1 MNINSE
7 VIENLTNI
15 VGEKSI
21 LLDEPMSKHTTFRVG
36 GAADIYL
43 RPGSIAETVSLI
55 GILKRMAVPY
65 LIIGNGSNLLV
76 SDKGIRGAVVEI
88 GTGME
93 GYRVDDNIL
102 YAEAGIKLSKLANIA
117 LRNSLS
123 GLEFAS
129 GIPGTLGGAV
139 CMNAGAYDGEMRDVI
154 REVTYY
160 DDKGNIN
167 TISNERCEFDYRR
180 SFFSG
185 KSHVVLGCSLKLT
198 KEDPEK
204 IKSKMEDYNKRRKEK
219 QPLEKPSAG
228 STFKR
233 PAGYFAGKLIQDA
246 GLRGYSIGGA
256 AVSEKH
262 SGFVINDGDATAKDI
277 YELILYIKKTVK
289 SKFDVELEPEVKLVG
304 DFS

>member
-88 GTGME
+88 GAGME

-117 LRNSLS
+117 LGNSLS

-167 TISNERCEFDYRR
+167 PIPNERCEFDYRR

-198 KEDPEK
+198 KEDPK
-204 IKSKMEDYNKRRKEK
+204 NIKNKMEDYNKRRKEK

-277 YELILYIKKTVK
+277 YELILYIKRTVK
-289 SKFDVELEPEVKLVG
+289 SKFDVELEPEVKLIG

>member
-88 GTGME
+88 GAGME

>member
-15 VGEKSI
+15 VGEKSV

-36 GAADIYL
+36 GAADVYL

-65 LIIGNGSNLLV
+65 VIIGNGPNLLV

-88 GTGME
+88 GSGME

-185 KSHVVLGCSLKLT
+185 KNHVVLGCSLKLT
-198 KEDPEK
+198 KEEPEK

-219 QPLEKPSAG
+219 HPLEKPSAG

-246 GLRGYSIGGA
+246 GLKGYSIGGA

-277 YELILYIKKTVK
+277 YELILYIKRTVK
-289 SKFDVELEPEVKLVG
+289 SKFDVELEPEVKLIG

>member
-21 LLDEPMSKHTTFRVG
+21 G

>member
-15 VGEKSI
+15 VGEKSV

-36 GAADIYL
+36 GAADVYL

-65 LIIGNGSNLLV
+65 VIIGNGSNLLV

-88 GTGME
+88 GSGME

-139 CMNAGAYDGEMRDVI
+139 CMNEGAYDGEMRDVI

-185 KSHVVLGCSLKLT
+185 KNHVVLGCSLKLT
-198 KEDPEK
+198 KEEPEK

-246 GLRGYSIGGA
+246 GLKGYSIGGA

-277 YELILYIKKTVK
+277 YELILYIKRTVK
-289 SKFDVELEPEVKLVG
+289 SKFDVELEPEVKLIG

>member
-21 LLDEPMSKHTTFRVG
+21 FLDEPMSKHTTFRVG

-88 GTGME
+88 GAGME

-233 PAGYFAGKLIQDA
+233 PVGYFAGKLIQDA

>member
-15 VGEKSI
+15 VGEKSV

-36 GAADIYL
+36 GAADVYL

-65 LIIGNGSNLLV
+65 VIIGNGSNLLV

-88 GTGME
+88 GSGME

-185 KSHVVLGCSLKLT
+185 KNHVVLCCSLKLT
-198 KEDPEK
+198 KEEPEK

-246 GLRGYSIGGA
+246 GLKGYSIGGA

-277 YELILYIKKTVK
+277 YELILYIKRTVK
-289 SKFDVELEPEVKLVG
+289 SKFDVELEPEVKLIG

>member
-15 VGEKSI
+15 VGEKSV

-36 GAADIYL
+36 GAADVYL

-65 LIIGNGSNLLV
+65 VIIGNGSNLLV

-88 GTGME
+88 GSGME

-185 KSHVVLGCSLKLT
+185 KNHVVLGCSLKLT
-198 KEDPEK
+198 KEEPEK

-246 GLRGYSIGGA
+246 GLKGYSIGGA

-262 SGFVINDGDATAKDI
+262 SGFVINDGGATAKDI
-277 YELILYIKKTVK
+277 YELILYIKRTVK
-289 SKFDVELEPEVKLVG
+289 SKFDVELEPEVKLIG

>member
-15 VGEKSI
+15 VGEKSV

-36 GAADIYL
+36 GAADVYL

-65 LIIGNGSNLLV
+65 VIIGNGSNLLV

-88 GTGME
+88 GSGME

-185 KSHVVLGCSLKLT
+185 KNHVVLGCSLKLT
-198 KEDPEK
+198 KEEPEK

-246 GLRGYSIGGA
+246 GLKGYSIGGA

-277 YELILYIKKTVK
+277 YELILYIKRTVK
-289 SKFDVELEPEVKLVG
+289 EKFDIELEPEVKLIG

>member
-88 GTGME
+88 GAGME

-117 LRNSLS
+117 LGNSLS

-277 YELILYIKKTVK
+277 YELILYIKRTVK
-289 SKFDVELEPEVKLVG
+289 SKFDVELEPEVKLIG